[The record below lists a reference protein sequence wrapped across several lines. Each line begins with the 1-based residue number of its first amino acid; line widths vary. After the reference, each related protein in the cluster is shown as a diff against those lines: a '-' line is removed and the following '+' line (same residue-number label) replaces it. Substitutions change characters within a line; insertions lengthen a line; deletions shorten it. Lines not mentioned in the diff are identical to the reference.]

1 LLIIVCVLSRVTSL
15 RREIC
20 MYIYIY
26 IYVIFSRYIILVP
39 IIGIYPFCGKGPR
52 HLLWVGSQAECGEI
66 TVSGI
71 TDCQITV
78 SGITDCQITVSGI
91 TDCQITVSGIT
102 NRPNYFLFL
111 LHIHNLQIW
120 LRSWW

>member
-1 LLIIVCVLSRVTSL
+1 MLVIGCVLSRVTSSS
-15 RREIC
+15 REIL
-20 MYIYIY
+20 IYICIYTRIFIY
-26 IYVIFSRYIILVP
+26 IRNIFKRFFLVSL
-39 IIGIYPFCGKGPR
+39 IGICPFCGKGPR
-52 HLLWVGSQAECGEI
+52 HLLWVCSQAECGE
-66 TVSGI
+66 
-71 TDCQITV
+71 ITV